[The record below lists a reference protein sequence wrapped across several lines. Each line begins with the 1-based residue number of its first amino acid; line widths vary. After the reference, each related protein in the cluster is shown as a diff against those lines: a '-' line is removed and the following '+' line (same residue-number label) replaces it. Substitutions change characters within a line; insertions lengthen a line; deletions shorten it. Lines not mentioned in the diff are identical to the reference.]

1 MAEETIPPTPQKETE
16 FNPKW
21 VNAVMRRYFEV
32 DLGVDPEA
40 VEVTEV
46 NAAKN
51 EVQGILSITY
61 VVNFKFKVADSE
73 EYAEGNRRVTK
84 QYHLDA
90 KYMMFHFTEES
101 RSIFVKVPLQGEPMY
116 HSVNAREL
124 TMLKVVSIE
133 HFERKMHSS

>member
-73 EYAEGNRRVTK
+73 EYAEGNSLCIEYISIRRVTK
-84 QYHLDA
+84 QYHQDA
-90 KYMMFHFTEES
+90 K
-101 RSIFVKVPLQGEPMY
+101 
-116 HSVNAREL
+116 
-124 TMLKVVSIE
+124 
-133 HFERKMHSS
+133 